1 MPAICNAVHDP
12 RDRWRHVVT
21 ENLFQRSFERS
32 CGVNTMNMCLVRP
45 MSAAL
50 IDGFL
55 AYTRVC
61 VGLDA
66 AKAWVKTKPGL
77 TSFLRHANTRQ
88 TEEPLHWVLKAYH
101 SRFFFC
107 LIEYKVLICRFTIML
122 QKRTP
127 LYNCAWISIWHTR
140 IEIGKCLSMVDS
152 LSRNN
157 EKLVER
163 ISVEPRR
170 YFFFLNRRSFVAWG
184 HLAMFKI
191 IVDKSKSM
199 GRQPKSMHH

>member
-1 MPAICNAVHDP
+1 MNQLTVSRACDLQRRSRSSGPMETCS
-12 RDRWRHVVT
+12 DRKP
-21 ENLFQRSFERS
+21 LCSFFQRSFERS
-32 CGVNTMNMCLVRP
+32 CGVFTMNMCLVRP
-45 MSAAL
+45 VSAAL

-66 AKAWVKTKPGL
+66 AKAGVKTKPGL

-101 SRFFFC
+101 RRFFFC

-122 QKRTP
+122 QECTP

-152 LSRNN
+152 LSNVGITRND

-170 YFFFLNRRSFVAWG
+170 YFFFSIEGALLLGAIS
-184 HLAMFKI
+184 LC
-191 IVDKSKSM
+191 SK
-199 GRQPKSMHH
+199 